1 MVCKALLARYL
12 KRVTENPWLTF
23 SPREGEPKV
32 HPTDLPFFQGFNKG
46 MGARKGSDK
55 KNYLL
60 AEHLEPHPYLGNPKA
75 NVLVLMANPGVNEK
89 EKNLKFRM
97 NASKLEQNRKNL
109 IHEDLESFRSRID
122 SPNKPEMESAW
133 FKPRVRELVA
143 ETSVERVTQGLFL
156 VNFHAYHSRSWH
168 PIPFTFPTQ
177 YYSFALVSE
186 AVRRDALII
195 MSRNMLGW
203 FTAVPGLFDLKNR
216 VEFES
221 TRSVYLTEGNL
232 GKTAFKK
239 LLERL

>member
-1 MVCKALLARYL
+1 MV
-12 KRVTENPWLTF
+12 ENPWLTF
-23 SPREGEPKV
+23 EPADNGPKV
-32 HPTDLPFFQGFNKG
+32 HDDDLPFLQGFNKG

-60 AEHLEPHPYLGNPKA
+60 AEHLEPFPYLGNPKA

-89 EKNLKFRM
+89 EKNPKFRTSA
-97 NASKLEQNRKNL
+97 NKLKQNRKNL
-109 IHEDLESFRSRID
+109 RHEDLESIRSRID
-122 SPNKPEMESAW
+122 SPNEPEMESAW
-133 FKPRVRELVA
+133 FKPRIRELVSK
-143 ETSVERVTQGLFL
+143 TSVEKVTRGLFL
-156 VNFHAYHSRSWH
+156 VNFHAYHSKSWH

-177 YYSFALVSE
+177 HYSFNLVSE
-186 AVRRDALII
+186 AVKRDALII

-203 FTAVPGLFDLKNR
+203 FTAVPELFDHKNR

-232 GKTAFKK
+232 GKTAFKR

>member
-1 MVCKALLARYL
+1 MMI
-12 KRVTENPWLTF
+12 ENPWLTF
-23 SPREGEPKV
+23 SPTEGEPKV
-32 HPTDLPFFQGFNKG
+32 HPNDLPFFKGFNKG
-46 MGARKGSDK
+46 MGSRKGSDK

-60 AEHLEPHPYLGNPKA
+60 AEHLEPHPYLGNPNS

-89 EKNLKFRM
+89 EKNPKFRM

-109 IHEDLESFRSRID
+109 RHEDLESFRSRID
-122 SPNKPEMESAW
+122 SPNEPEMESAW

-143 ETSVERVTQGLFL
+143 ETSVERVTRGLFL

-177 YYSFALVSE
+177 HYSFDLVSE

-203 FTAVPGLFDLKNR
+203 FTAVPGLFDHKNR

>member
-1 MVCKALLARYL
+1 MVCKALLGRYL
-12 KRVTENPWLTF
+12 KGVIKNPWLTF
-23 SPREGEPKV
+23 SPTEIEPKV
-32 HPTDLPFFQGFNKG
+32 HPSDLPFFQGFNKG

-60 AEHLEPHPYLGNPKA
+60 AEHLEPFPYLGNPKA

-89 EKNLKFRM
+89 ERNPKFRS
-97 NASKLEQNRKNL
+97 NAGKLEQNRKNL
-109 IHEDLESFRSRID
+109 RHEDLESIRSRID
-122 SPNKPEMESAW
+122 SPNEPEMESAW

-156 VNFHAYHSRSWH
+156 VNFHAYHSRSWY

-177 YYSFALVSE
+177 HYSFDLVSE

-203 FTAVPGLFDLKNR
+203 FTAVPRLFDHKNR

-232 GKTAFKK
+232 GKSAFKK
-239 LLERL
+239 LVERL

>member
-1 MVCKALLARYL
+1 MRYL
-12 KRVTENPWLTF
+12 KRVIENPWLTF
-23 SPREGEPKV
+23 RPAENEPKV

-46 MGARKGSDK
+46 MGAREGSDK

-60 AEHLEPHPYLGNPKA
+60 ANHLEPHPYLGNPKA

-89 EKNLKFRM
+89 EKNPKFRM

-109 IHEDLESFRSRID
+109 RHEDLESFRSRID
-122 SPNKPEMESAW
+122 SPNEPEFESVW

-143 ETSVERVTQGLFL
+143 ATSVERVTRGLFL

-177 YYSFALVSE
+177 HYSFNLVSE

-203 FTAVPGLFDLKNR
+203 FTAVPGLFDHENR

-221 TRSVYLTEGNL
+221 TRSVYLTQGNL
-232 GKTAFKK
+232 GKKAFKK